1 MFRARSPEHVAPEV
15 SKTRLTGT
23 PSLQA
28 IRVTVK
34 SLTVVRV
41 VPLHKSRPSLIFC
54 TLVCAAGLGGFPP
67 QGSGELPPTLDQQ
80 QRLLA
85 NVRAES
91 VRYQRD
97 FPNLICTQLTRRSI
111 DESGTGKSWKLQ
123 DVIEVED
130 NYVGAFV
137 NHKLLMI
144 DKKAPGKKTYQGLD
158 GFLSEPVLHTLGF
171 LPQWIFSRRSKSR
184 IEWKES
190 SQIESKAVQVYSVRV
205 APADSQLKIIAGR
218 ESVVA
223 GVDGLIYVD
232 PVSAQVLRFEV
243 KMDLPQDSTVEEGFV
258 RIDYGPFTIS
268 ERNYFLPLKAE
279 VKVHIGPFYR
289 RNEIEV
295 VRYQKYGADVTV
307 RFDSPESIE
316 KE

>member
-1 MFRARSPEHVAPEV
+1 M
-15 SKTRLTGT
+15 
-23 PSLQA
+23 
-28 IRVTVK
+28 K
-34 SLTVVRV
+34 SSTVVRV
-41 VPLHKSRPSLIFC
+41 VPLHKFRPSLVFC
-54 TLVCAAGLGGFPP
+54 TLVCAAGLGGFSP
-67 QGSGELPPTLDQQ
+67 QASGELPPTIDQQ
-80 QRLLA
+80 QRILT

-91 VRYQRD
+91 ARYQRD

-111 DESGTGKSWKLQ
+111 DETGAGKTWKLH

-130 NYVGAFV
+130 DYVGAFV

-144 DKKAPGKKTYQGLD
+144 DKKPAGRKTYQGLD

-171 LPQWIFSRRSKSR
+171 LPQWIFSRRSKAR
-184 IEWKES
+184 IEWKELS
-190 SQIESKAVQVYSVRV
+190 EIEGKTVQVYSVKV
-205 APADSQLKIIAGR
+205 APADSQLTIIAGH

-232 PVSAQVLRFEV
+232 PVSAQVLRFEI
-243 KMDLPQDSTVEEGFV
+243 KMDLPQNSVVEEGSV

-268 ERNYFLPLKAE
+268 ERVYFLPLKAE

-307 RFDSPESIE
+307 RFDPPEPE
-316 KE
+316 